1 MLSRKYYGLNAKL
14 EIILEYVL
22 YIFLFLWIN
31 IMVLILMIIYNNL
44 ISIV

>member
-22 YIFLFLWIN
+22 YIFFIFMDKYNGIN
-31 IMVLILMIIYNNL
+31 LNDYL
-44 ISIV
+44 